1 MLKKQHFEILK
12 IIENESKLSKVAELL
27 NLTERSVRYKVDE
40 INEEIGSKKIEIKK
54 REFFSS
60 ITENDMDKLFDNIE
74 ESNYIYS
81 QKEREELIILYTLM
95 KKDNFLLKELAD
107 KLSTSKSTIRND
119 LKKLKKIL
127 LKYNI
132 KLLQDEKLKYYFDY
146 SEEDYRYFIAIYLY
160 NYVSFDKKYNKIFFA
175 DLSYFRKII
184 YKEIKEEYINEI
196 EAVSKRIKKAELHF
210 MDETLNILVILMV
223 ISQKREEKNT
233 NLILENIEILKNRK
247 EYGQLK
253 KIFPDFTN
261 LNLLFFTDYLFK
273 ISRDEKDVFIKFKNW
288 LDISVAVI
296 KIVRAF
302 EIENKTNL
310 KNMDVFLDEIFYYI
324 KPLIFRTKRKIKL
337 KNSILKDVK
346 NLYPSIFHF
355 LKKNF
360 YYLEEVIDE
369 KVSEEEVAY
378 LVPFFHKVLQN
389 NNKMNKKAI
398 LVTTYKENIALFLK
412 EDIETEFLVDID
424 KILTLKNF
432 EQIKDK
438 LNNYDYILTTFNVEE
453 DFVKEIKLTKVI
465 ELNPIL
471 TEKDIKKLED
481 SGLIKNKK
489 IKMTSLLKVILENSS
504 EVNVKTLIHSLDEA
518 FPEKIYNDIDK
529 NKFSIGNFLKKENIF
544 KFNLDSFGKVLNKF
558 FDLSFLQKND
568 INDIINKASNNN
580 FYSYLG
586 LKTGIIFHNFNTK
599 KNQSSMIIVVNEKEL
614 YINSQKINTI
624 VLINSTCEIKYRAII
639 YNFVK
644 LFFQNNN
651 FNFNEKE
658 DIYNFLIAM
667 DNQILYISS

>member
-12 IIENESKLSKVAELL
+12 IIENESKLLKVAELL

-196 EAVSKRIKKAELHF
+196 EAVSKRIKKAELDF

-247 EYGQLK
+247 EYDQLK
-253 KIFPDFTN
+253 KIFPDFSN

-389 NNKMNKKAI
+389 NNKMNKKAV

-438 LNNYDYILTTFNVEE
+438 LNNYDYILTTFNAEE

-544 KFNLDSFGKVLNKF
+544 KFNLDSFEKVLNKF

-586 LKTGIIFHNFNTK
+586 LKTGIIFHTFNTK
-599 KNQSSMIIVVNEKEL
+599 SNQSSMIIVVNEKEL

-639 YNFVK
+639 YSFVK

-667 DNQILYISS
+667 DN

>member
-12 IIENESKLSKVAELL
+12 IIENESKLSKVAKLL

-389 NNKMNKKAI
+389 NNKMNKKAV

-504 EVNVKTLIHSLDEA
+504 EVNLKTLIHSLDEA

-544 KFNLDSFGKVLNKF
+544 KFNLDSFEKVLNKF

-624 VLINSTCEIKYRAII
+624 VLINSACEIKYRAII

-667 DNQILYISS
+667 DN

>member
-12 IIENESKLSKVAELL
+12 IIGKESKLSKVAELL
-27 NLTERSVRYKVDE
+27 NLTERSIRYKIDE
-40 INEEIGSKKIEIKK
+40 INEELGSKKIEIKK
-54 REFFSS
+54 REFFSLL
-60 ITENDMDKLFDNIE
+60 TEDDMEKLFENIE
-74 ESNYIYS
+74 ENNYIYS

-119 LKKLKKIL
+119 LKNLKKIL

-132 KLLQDEKLKYYFDY
+132 KLLQDDKLRYYFDY
-146 SEEDYRYFIAIYLY
+146 TEEDYRYFIAIYLY
-160 NYVSFDKKYNKIFFA
+160 NYVSFDKKYDKIFFA

-196 EAVSKRIKKAELHF
+196 ESVSKRIKKVELNF
-210 MDETLNILVILMV
+210 MDETLNVLVILMV
-223 ISQKREEKNT
+223 ISQKRERKNS
-233 NLILENIEILKNRK
+233 NLILENINILENRK
-247 EYGQLK
+247 EYSQLK

-261 LNLLFFTDYLFK
+261 TNLLFITDYLFK

-302 EIENKTNL
+302 EIESKTNL
-310 KNMDVFLDEIFYYI
+310 KNMDAFLDEIFYYM

-337 KNSILKDVK
+337 KNSILKDVE
-346 NLYPSIFHF
+346 NLYPTIFNF
-355 LKKNF
+355 LRKNF
-360 YYLEEVIDE
+360 HYLENVIEENISDE
-369 KVSEEEVAY
+369 EIAY
-378 LVPFFHKVLQN
+378 LVPFFYKALQN
-389 NNKMNKKAI
+389 NDKMNKKAI

-424 KILTLKNF
+424 KIVTLKNF

-438 LNNYDYILTTFNVEE
+438 LTNYDYILTTFNVEE
-453 DFVKEIKLTKVI
+453 DFLKEIKFTKVI

-471 TEKDIKKLED
+471 TEKDIKKLEN

-489 IKMTSLLKVILENSS
+489 IKMTNLLKVILENSS
-504 EVNVKTLIHSLDEA
+504 EVNVKNLVHSLDEA

-529 NKFSIGNFLKKENIF
+529 NKFSMENFLKEENIF
-544 KFNLDSFGKVLNKF
+544 RLNLDSFEKILNVF
-558 FDLSFLQKND
+558 FELSFLQKND
-568 INDIINKASNNN
+568 INDIINKALNNN

-586 LKTGIIFHNFNTK
+586 FKTGIIFHKFNTK
-599 KNQSSMIIVVNEKEL
+599 NNQDSIIIAVNEKEI
-614 YINSQKINTI
+614 YINSKKINTI
-624 VLINSTCEIKYRAII
+624 ILINSTCEVRYRAII

-644 LFFQNNN
+644 LFFQDNS
-651 FNFNEKE
+651 FNFNESE
-658 DIYNFLIAM
+658 NIYNILVKI
-667 DNQILYISS
+667 DN

>member
-389 NNKMNKKAI
+389 NNKMNKKAV

-438 LNNYDYILTTFNVEE
+438 LNNYDYILTTFNIEE

-504 EVNVKTLIHSLDEA
+504 EVNLKTLIHSLDEA

-544 KFNLDSFGKVLNKF
+544 KFNLDSFEKVLNKF

-624 VLINSTCEIKYRAII
+624 VLINSACEIKYRAII

-667 DNQILYISS
+667 DN

>member
-196 EAVSKRIKKAELHF
+196 EAVSKRIKKAELDF

-247 EYGQLK
+247 EYDQLK

-389 NNKMNKKAI
+389 NNKMNKKAV

-504 EVNVKTLIHSLDEA
+504 EVNVKTLVHSLDEA

-544 KFNLDSFGKVLNKF
+544 KFNLDSFEKVLNKF

-586 LKTGIIFHNFNTK
+586 LKTGIIFHTFNTK
-599 KNQSSMIIVVNEKEL
+599 SNQSSMIIVVNEKEL

-639 YNFVK
+639 YSFVK

-667 DNQILYISS
+667 DN

>member
-12 IIENESKLSKVAELL
+12 IIENERKLSKVAELL
-27 NLTERSVRYKVDE
+27 NLTERSVRYKIHE
-40 INEEIGSKKIEIKK
+40 INEELGSKKIEIKK

-196 EAVSKRIKKAELHF
+196 EAVSKRIKKAELDF

-389 NNKMNKKAI
+389 NNRMNKKAV

-544 KFNLDSFGKVLNKF
+544 KFNLDSFEKVLNKF

-599 KNQSSMIIVVNEKEL
+599 NNQNSMIIVVNEKEL

-667 DNQILYISS
+667 DN

>member
-12 IIENESKLSKVAELL
+12 IIENESKLLKVAELL

-196 EAVSKRIKKAELHF
+196 EAVSKRIKKAELDF

-247 EYGQLK
+247 EYDQLK
-253 KIFPDFTN
+253 KIFPDFSN

-389 NNKMNKKAI
+389 NNKMNKKAV

-544 KFNLDSFGKVLNKF
+544 KFNLDSFEKVLNKF

-667 DNQILYISS
+667 DN

>member
-196 EAVSKRIKKAELHF
+196 EAVSKRIKKAELDF

-253 KIFPDFTN
+253 KIFPYFTN

-389 NNKMNKKAI
+389 NNKMNKKAV

-544 KFNLDSFGKVLNKF
+544 KFNLDSFEKVLNKF

-599 KNQSSMIIVVNEKEL
+599 NNQNSMIIVVNEKEL

-667 DNQILYISS
+667 DN

>member
-12 IIENESKLSKVAELL
+12 IIGKESKLSKVAELL
-27 NLTERSVRYKVDE
+27 NLTERSIRYKIDE
-40 INEEIGSKKIEIKK
+40 INEELGSKKIEIKK
-54 REFFSS
+54 REFFSLL
-60 ITENDMDKLFDNIE
+60 TEDDMEKLFENIE
-74 ESNYIYS
+74 ENNYIYS

-119 LKKLKKIL
+119 LKNLKKIL

-132 KLLQDEKLKYYFDY
+132 KLLQDDKLRYYFDY
-146 SEEDYRYFIAIYLY
+146 TEEDYRYFIAIYLY
-160 NYVSFDKKYNKIFFA
+160 NYVSFDKKYDKIFFA

-196 EAVSKRIKKAELHF
+196 ESVSKRIKKVELNF
-210 MDETLNILVILMV
+210 MDETLNVLVILMV
-223 ISQKREEKNT
+223 ISQKRERKNS
-233 NLILENIEILKNRK
+233 NLILENINILENRK
-247 EYGQLK
+247 EYSQLK

-261 LNLLFFTDYLFK
+261 TNLLFITDYLFK

-302 EIENKTNL
+302 EIESKTNL
-310 KNMDVFLDEIFYYI
+310 KNMDAFLDEIFYYM

-337 KNSILKDVK
+337 KNSILKDVE
-346 NLYPSIFHF
+346 NLYPTIFNF
-355 LKKNF
+355 LRKNF
-360 YYLEEVIDE
+360 HYLENVIEENISDE
-369 KVSEEEVAY
+369 EIAY
-378 LVPFFHKVLQN
+378 LVPFFYKALQN
-389 NNKMNKKAI
+389 NDKMNKKAI

-424 KILTLKNF
+424 KIVTLKNF

-438 LNNYDYILTTFNVEE
+438 LTNYDYILTTFNVEE
-453 DFVKEIKLTKVI
+453 DFLKEIKLTKVI

-471 TEKDIKKLED
+471 TEKDIKKLEN

-489 IKMTSLLKVILENSS
+489 IKMTNLLKVILENSS
-504 EVNVKTLIHSLDEA
+504 EVNVKNLIHSLDEA

-529 NKFSIGNFLKKENIF
+529 NKFSMENFLKEENIF
-544 KFNLDSFGKVLNKF
+544 RLNLDSFEKILNVF
-558 FDLSFLQKND
+558 FELSFLQKND
-568 INDIINKASNNN
+568 INDIINKALNNN

-586 LKTGIIFHNFNTK
+586 FKTGIIFHKFNTK
-599 KNQSSMIIVVNEKEL
+599 NNQDSIIIAVNEKEI
-614 YINSQKINTI
+614 YINSKEINTI
-624 VLINSTCEIKYRAII
+624 ILINSTCEVRYRAII

-644 LFFQNNN
+644 LFFQDNS
-651 FNFNEKE
+651 FNFNESE
-658 DIYNFLIAM
+658 NIYNILVKI
-667 DNQILYISS
+667 DN

>member
-389 NNKMNKKAI
+389 NNKMNKKAV

-667 DNQILYISS
+667 DN

>member
-12 IIENESKLSKVAELL
+12 IIGKESKLSKVAELL
-27 NLTERSVRYKVDE
+27 NLTERSIRYKIDE
-40 INEEIGSKKIEIKK
+40 INEELGSKKIEIKK
-54 REFFSS
+54 REFFSLL
-60 ITENDMDKLFDNIE
+60 TEDDMEKLFENIE
-74 ESNYIYS
+74 ENNYIYS

-107 KLSTSKSTIRND
+107 KLGTSKSTIRND
-119 LKKLKKIL
+119 LKNLKKIL

-132 KLLQDEKLKYYFDY
+132 KLLQDDKLRYYFDY
-146 SEEDYRYFIAIYLY
+146 TEEDYRYFIAIYLY
-160 NYVSFDKKYNKIFFA
+160 NYVSFDKKYDKIFFA

-196 EAVSKRIKKAELHF
+196 ESVSKRIKKVELNF
-210 MDETLNILVILMV
+210 MDETLNVLVILMV
-223 ISQKREEKNT
+223 ISQKRERKNS
-233 NLILENIEILKNRK
+233 NLILENINILENRK
-247 EYGQLK
+247 EYSQLK

-261 LNLLFFTDYLFK
+261 TNLLFITDYLFK

-302 EIENKTNL
+302 EIESKTNL
-310 KNMDVFLDEIFYYI
+310 KNMDAFLDEIFYYM

-337 KNSILKDVK
+337 KNSILKDVE
-346 NLYPSIFHF
+346 NLYPTIFNF
-355 LKKNF
+355 LRKNF
-360 YYLEEVIDE
+360 HYLENIIEENISDE
-369 KVSEEEVAY
+369 EIAY
-378 LVPFFHKVLQN
+378 LVPFFYKALQN
-389 NNKMNKKAI
+389 NDKMNKKAI

-424 KILTLKNF
+424 KIVTLKNF

-438 LNNYDYILTTFNVEE
+438 LTNYDYILTTFNVEE
-453 DFVKEIKLTKVI
+453 DFLKEIKLTKVI

-471 TEKDIKKLED
+471 TEKDIKKLEN

-489 IKMTSLLKVILENSS
+489 IKMTNLLKVILENSS
-504 EVNVKTLIHSLDEA
+504 EVNVKNLVHSLDEA

-529 NKFSIGNFLKKENIF
+529 NKFSMENFLKEENIF
-544 KFNLDSFGKVLNKF
+544 RLNLDSFEKILNVF
-558 FDLSFLQKND
+558 FELSFLQKND
-568 INDIINKASNNN
+568 INDIINKALNNN

-586 LKTGIIFHNFNTK
+586 FKTGIIFHKFNTK
-599 KNQSSMIIVVNEKEL
+599 NNQDSIIIAVNEKEI
-614 YINSQKINTI
+614 YINSKEINTI
-624 VLINSTCEIKYRAII
+624 ILINSTCEVRYRAII

-644 LFFQNNN
+644 LFFQDNS
-651 FNFNEKE
+651 FNFNESE
-658 DIYNFLIAM
+658 NIYNILVKI
-667 DNQILYISS
+667 DN

>member
-1 MLKKQHFEILK
+1 MLKKWHFELLK
-12 IIENESKLSKVAELL
+12 LIENEKKLPKIAELL
-27 NLTERSVRYKVDE
+27 NLTERSVRYKIDE
-40 INEEIGSKKIEIKK
+40 INQELGKKKIEIKK
-54 REFFSS
+54 RELFSS
-60 ITENDMDKLFDNIE
+60 LTDEDTTKLIENVEGEKYVYN
-74 ESNYIYS
+74 

-95 KKDNFLLKELAD
+95 KKDKFLLKEVAE
-107 KLSTSKSTIRND
+107 KLGTSKSTIRND
-119 LKKLKKIL
+119 LKNVKKTL
-127 LKYNI
+127 LDYNI
-132 KLLQDEKLKYYFDY
+132 KLLQDDKLKYYFDY
-146 SEEDYRYFIAIYLY
+146 LEDNFRYFIATYLY
-160 NYVSFDKKYNKIFFA
+160 KYVSFDEKYDKIFF
-175 DLSYFRKII
+175 DDISYFRKVI
-184 YKEIKEEYINEI
+184 YKEIKDEYINEI
-196 EAVSKRIKKAELHF
+196 NSVSKKIKKAELDY

-223 ISQKREEKNT
+223 ISQKREKRNSNLKIENT
-233 NLILENIEILKNRK
+233 KILEKRK
-247 EYGQLK
+247 EYLQLK
-253 KIFPDFTN
+253 KIFTDFSNTN
-261 LNLLFFTDYLFK
+261 LIFFTDYLFR
-273 ISRDEKDVFIKFKNW
+273 ITRDEKDIFVKFPNW
-288 LDISVAVI
+288 LDISVAI
-296 KIVRAF
+296 NKIVRTF
-302 EIENKTNL
+302 EIENKVDL
-310 KNMDVFLDEIFYYI
+310 KNIDIFLDEIFYYI
-324 KPLIFRTKRKIKL
+324 KPLIFRTKRRIKL

-389 NNKMNKKAI
+389 NNKMNKKAV

-544 KFNLDSFGKVLNKF
+544 KFNLDSFEKVLNKF

-599 KNQSSMIIVVNEKEL
+599 NNQSSMIIVVNEKEL

-667 DNQILYISS
+667 DN